1 MGYSYRDHHLREP
14 VRAVD
19 IAPAAPPAFVGTAS
33 SACQPARSARF
44 PQAPRRGRLASA
56 HLSESEV
63 DEEEEEEEDRDAAL
77 TGMVTGM
84 VYRMVTGGA
93 TAPPGPPLRAY
104 RPG

>member
-19 IAPAAPPAFVGTAS
+19 IAPTAPPVFVGTAW

-63 DEEEEEEEDRDAAL
+63 DEEEEEEEDEEEDEDEDEDDEDEEK
-77 TGMVTGM
+77 
-84 VYRMVTGGA
+84 
-93 TAPPGPPLRAY
+93 
-104 RPG
+104 